1 MFRYGCGMEK
11 VISSSRTPED
21 HYEVLDVALTDILHT
36 AGADVDDELLEK
48 LMIYNRLL
56 RIALGLPVEVAS

>member
-1 MFRYGCGMEK
+1 MEK
-11 VISSSRTPED
+11 IIQSPLTPED
-21 HYEVLDVALTDILHT
+21 QYEVLDVALTDILDT
-36 AGADVDDELLEK
+36 AGADVDDELMEK

>member
-1 MFRYGCGMEK
+1 MEK
-11 VISSSRTPED
+11 IIQSSRTPED

-36 AGADVDDELLEK
+36 AGADVDKALMEK